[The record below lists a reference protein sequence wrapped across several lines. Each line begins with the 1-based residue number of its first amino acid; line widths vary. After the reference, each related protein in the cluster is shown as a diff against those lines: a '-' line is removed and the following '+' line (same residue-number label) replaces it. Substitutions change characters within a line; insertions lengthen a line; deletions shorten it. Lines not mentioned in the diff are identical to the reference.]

1 MVSQRPSLLIDTNVW
16 LDYFLPD
23 RAGGKEAIDLIVF
36 AFEYE
41 FPLLYPAAIVKDV
54 FYVAV
59 STFKRI
65 ARAEKGSLTQ
75 SDAVTATETAW
86 GCVNSMRK
94 QATAVGADES
104 DLWTACNLRSV
115 HNDLEDNLVVAA
127 AQRADAIEDN
137 LVVAAAQRADAT
149 YLVTNDEALIKHAPV
164 AALAPADALALLK
177 ATL

>member
-65 ARAEKGSLTQ
+65 ARAG
-75 SDAVTATETAW
+75 TATETAW
-86 GCVNSMRK
+86 GCVKSMRK

-115 HNDLEDNLVVAA
+115 HNDL
-127 AQRADAIEDN
+127 EDN

>member
-86 GCVNSMRK
+86 GCVKSMRK

-127 AQRADAIEDN
+127 AQRADA
-137 LVVAAAQRADAT
+137 T
-149 YLVTNDEALIKHAPV
+149 YLFRRPAGAPALPPPAVPVSSFV

>member
-75 SDAVTATETAW
+75 SGKGNRNRV
-86 GCVNSMRK
+86 GMRE
-94 QATAVGADES
+94 Q
-104 DLWTACNLRSV
+104 
-115 HNDLEDNLVVAA
+115 
-127 AQRADAIEDN
+127 
-137 LVVAAAQRADAT
+137 
-149 YLVTNDEALIKHAPV
+149 HAKTGHRRGRGRIGPLDGV
-164 AALAPADALALLK
+164 QPP
-177 ATL
+177 

>member
-1 MVSQRPSLLIDTNVW
+1 MTKNASYAEMREYALMERLRSEASMVGANGPPSSSTRTSGS
-16 LDYFLPD
+16 DYFLPD

-94 QATAVGADES
+94 QATAVGADAS
-104 DLWTACNLRSV
+104 DL
-115 HNDLEDNLVVAA
+115 
-127 AQRADAIEDN
+127 
-137 LVVAAAQRADAT
+137 
-149 YLVTNDEALIKHAPV
+149 
-164 AALAPADALALLK
+164 
-177 ATL
+177 

>member
-104 DLWTACNLRSV
+104 DLWTACNLRSI
-115 HNDLEDNLVVAA
+115 HNDLG
-127 AQRADAIEDN
+127 DN